1 MHAAH
6 FQWKQ
11 LRRLFTQGPRL
22 PDRAGIEI
30 NVGVVAR
37 YLLHLNP
44 SESCSNPRRFLRVKR
59 YTDAGKQEAQ
69 P

>member
-30 NVGVVAR
+30 NVGVVTR
-37 YLLHLNP
+37 DLLHLNP
-44 SESCSNPRRFLRVKR
+44 SENCSNPRRFLRVKHHIG
-59 YTDAGKQEAQ
+59 AGKREAQ